1 MGRVRMIGRPPTG
14 PARPRGRLNKVRLAA
29 ALLVFA
35 GAVAAVVLLVRVVFP
50 PTPPEPFRPEPSTA
64 VLASATTGS
73 PPASA
78 PALLEEKIA
87 VPPRS
92 NLADLLKRRGFT
104 DREIHDLREA
114 VKPVYDLGRI
124 RAGQELRLASLPDG
138 PWQRLEYDVDETKV
152 LVVRNDAAGV
162 RAEMA
167 YIPVEFKPA
176 VVTGVIEDSLIAALN
191 KAGEQ
196 ASLAIDIV
204 ERCFGWD
211 IDFNTDLRRGDSF
224 RVFVEKRFLGGRFA
238 GYRDILAAEFVN
250 EGRVYRAFRF
260 TYPDTNLSDY
270 FDETGGSRRK
280 DFLRSPIKFMTP
292 RITSRFSSSRL
303 HPIYKIYRAHY
314 GVDYAAPVGTPVQAT
329 ADGEVTFAGREAGAG
344 NVVKMRHKNAYAT
357 AYLHLSGFGRGVHRG
372 AALKGGDIIGYVGTS
387 GDSTGPHLD
396 YRIYYHGGPV
406 NPLGHKFKP
415 ADPLRKEFL
424 EDYQKEVAR
433 LGAALQLPEI
443 FRTLTVAPGFNF

>member
-1 MGRVRMIGRPPTG
+1 LRIGR
-14 PARPRGRLNKVRLAA
+14 AGRFNGIRVAAACGLAA
-29 ALLVFA
+29 
-35 GAVAAVVLLVRVVFP
+35 GAVVLLVMLARVVVP
-50 PTPPEPFRPEPSTA
+50 PRPPEPFRPATA
-64 VLASATTGS
+64 ETTTVAP
-73 PPASA
+73 PPA
-78 PALLEEKIA
+78 LVEEKIA
-87 VPPRS
+87 IPLRS
-92 NLADLLKRRGFT
+92 NLADLLKKRGFT

-138 PWQRLEYDVDETKV
+138 PWRRLEYDVDETRY
-152 LVVRNDAAGV
+152 LVVRNEEGGV
-162 RAEMA
+162 RAEIE
-167 YIPVEFKPA
+167 YVPIEFRPA

-191 KAGEQ
+191 RAGEQ
-196 ASLAIDIV
+196 DSLAIDLV

-211 IDFNTDLRRGDSF
+211 IDFNTDLRKGDSF
-224 RVFVEKRFLGGRFA
+224 RVFVEKRFLDGRFA
-238 GYRDILAAEFVN
+238 GYRDILAAEFIN

-260 TYPDTNLSDY
+260 TYPDTKVSDY

-280 DFLRSPIKFMTP
+280 DFLRSPIKFA
-292 RITSRFSSSRL
+292 RVTSRFSSSRL
-303 HPIYKIYRAHY
+303 HPIYKIYRPHY

-329 ADGEVTFAGREAGAG
+329 ADGEVTYAGREAGSG

-357 AYLHLSGFGRGVHRG
+357 AYLHLSRFGPGVRKG
-372 AALKGGDIIGYVGTS
+372 ALLKGGEIIGYVGST

-424 EDYQKEVAR
+424 EDYRKDVQR
-433 LGAALQLPEI
+433 LGVALQLPEI
-443 FRTLTVAPGFNF
+443 VRTLTVAPGLSF